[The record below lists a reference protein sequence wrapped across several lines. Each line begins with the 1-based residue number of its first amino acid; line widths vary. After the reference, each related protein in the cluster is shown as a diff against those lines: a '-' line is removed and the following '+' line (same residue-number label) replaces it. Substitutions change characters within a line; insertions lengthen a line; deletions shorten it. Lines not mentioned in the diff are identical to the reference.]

1 MQSMSNIAKKHSE
14 ELQLCKEKVSS
25 LEEQNCQLD
34 LQGSKVKFM
43 LLVADCSLKSKQCKI
58 VTPNM

>member
-1 MQSMSNIAKKHSE
+1 MQSTSNIAKKHSE

-34 LQGSKVKFM
+34 LRGSKVK
-43 LLVADCSLKSKQCKI
+43 VY
-58 VTPNM
+58 VTSGRLFPQVKAM